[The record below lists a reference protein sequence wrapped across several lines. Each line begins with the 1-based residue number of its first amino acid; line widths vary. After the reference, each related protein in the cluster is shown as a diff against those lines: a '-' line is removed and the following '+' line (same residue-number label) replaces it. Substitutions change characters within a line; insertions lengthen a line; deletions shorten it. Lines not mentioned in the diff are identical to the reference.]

1 MSGATN
7 LCQKTGCQTS
17 LLAPCTILVSITRDG
32 QIALNRQPIE
42 LNNLEEAVRKLIEP
56 NSESLIVINA
66 DRKVEHGQVV
76 EVMARLRQL
85 KGAKRKY
92 TVQGI
97 PTRDTSILH

>member
-1 MSGATN
+1 LPVNLPTAT
-7 LCQKTGCQTS
+7 TAQTQQQ
-17 LLAPCTILVSITRDG
+17 TQINVSITSDG

-76 EVMARLRQL
+76 EVMDRLRQL

-97 PTRDTSILH
+97 PTPDTSILH